1 MLLRI
6 DPVQSWLVANARTVF
21 AVAVAAAL
29 VMGVL
34 WPGGGLIDMRVY
46 QAGAQTWL
54 HGGPLYSQPV
64 LGPMEFTYP
73 PIAAVLF
80 APLAVLPLPALCVVW
95 VLGNVALLWMIVK
108 RCVEA
113 VGLPPQLALVFAA
126 AALWLE
132 PVRTSLL
139 LGQINIVLLALVAF
153 DLCRSRS
160 SKWTGVGVGLAA
172 AVKLTPL
179 LFVVYLLF
187 ARRFREAAVATATFV
202 ATVVI
207 GLLIVPEAAHYWL
220 GGVFGDSTRVGP
232 VLNWSNQS
240 IHGMLARLLGEPES
254 KLPWMLLGGAVAVA
268 GTFLAGVVDRR
279 GDRVLAIALAGMTA
293 CAVSPFSWEHHWVWF
308 IPVIIALAARGL
320 PWWIP
325 GLVFLAGLAMPTQLP
340 PVDFGHGMNTG
351 FLAWDWLDGFGAFA
365 VRNMYVWVLLAL
377 LVGIGMRYGR
387 RRLAG
392 SLRSAERVQP
402 A

>member
-1 MLLRI
+1 MTG
-6 DPVQSWLVANARTVF
+6 SWLVANARTVF
-21 AVAVAAAL
+21 AVAVAAAPRDGRAVARRWTHRHAGL
-29 VMGVL
+29 PGRCTDLAARRAVVL
-34 WPGGGLIDMRVY
+34 A
-46 QAGAQTWL
+46 AGARADGVHL
-54 HGGPLYSQPV
+54 SADRGRA
-64 LGPMEFTYP
+64 F
-73 PIAAVLF
+73 
-80 APLAVLPLPALCVVW
+80 
-95 VLGNVALLWMIVK
+95 
-108 RCVEA
+108 RA
-113 VGLPPQLALVFAA
+113 VGGASPTHAVRGVGSRQRCSTVDDRQALRERRPTAQLALVFA

-153 DLCRSRS
+153 DLCRRRS

-268 GTFLAGVVDRR
+268 ATFLAGVVDRR
-279 GDRVLAIALAGMTA
+279 GDRVLAIGLAGMTA

>member
-54 HGGPLYSQPV
+54 QGGPLYSQPV

-80 APLAVLPLPALCVVW
+80 APLAVLPLPMLCVVW

-153 DLCRSRS
+153 DLCRRRS

-207 GLLIVPEAAHYWL
+207 GLLIVPEAAHY
-220 GGVFGDSTRVGP
+220 
-232 VLNWSNQS
+232 
-240 IHGMLARLLGEPES
+240 
-254 KLPWMLLGGAVAVA
+254 
-268 GTFLAGVVDRR
+268 DR
-279 GDRVLAIALAGMTA
+279 
-293 CAVSPFSWEHHWVWF
+293 
-308 IPVIIALAARGL
+308 
-320 PWWIP
+320 
-325 GLVFLAGLAMPTQLP
+325 
-340 PVDFGHGMNTG
+340 
-351 FLAWDWLDGFGAFA
+351 
-365 VRNMYVWVLLAL
+365 
-377 LVGIGMRYGR
+377 
-387 RRLAG
+387 
-392 SLRSAERVQP
+392 
-402 A
+402 